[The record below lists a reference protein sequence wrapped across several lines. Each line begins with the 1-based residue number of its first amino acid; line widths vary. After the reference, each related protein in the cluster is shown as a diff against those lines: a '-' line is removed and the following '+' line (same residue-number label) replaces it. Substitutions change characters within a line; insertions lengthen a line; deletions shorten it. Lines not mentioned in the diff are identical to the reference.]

1 MNEIHNSQRFYK
13 WLNSILDKR
22 YNPRACSVVDCVE
35 DENNP
40 RYQEKA
46 DELINFI
53 LNISLPEIDMDQYK
67 ITFGISASEF
77 ALKKADEFKRS
88 FFSNTQS
95 GSNTHSNPDQGGNLG
110 ANQRNLSTSGDD
122 VLS

>member
-1 MNEIHNSQRFYK
+1 MVQFWVNEIHNQKRFYK
-13 WLNSILDKR
+13 WLNSILNKR
-22 YNPRACSVVDCVE
+22 YNPRACSFADCDQ

-67 ITFGISASEF
+67 ITFGISAAEF
-77 ALKKADEFKRS
+77 ALKKTDEFKRS

-95 GSNTHSNPDQGGNLG
+95 GSNTHSNPD
-110 ANQRNLSTSGDD
+110 
-122 VLS
+122 

>member
-1 MNEIHNSQRFYK
+1 MVQFWVNEIHYSQRFYK

-22 YNPRACSVVDCVE
+22 YNPRSCSIADCDQ

-67 ITFGISASEF
+67 ITFGIGAAEY
-77 ALKKADEFKRS
+77 ALKKSDEFK
-88 FFSNTQS
+88 
-95 GSNTHSNPDQGGNLG
+95 
-110 ANQRNLSTSGDD
+110 
-122 VLS
+122 